1 MSSSKRPI
9 RVAGASGGYTDRQ
22 RAIRDLAKECDV
34 DVITGGEHLL
44 QSRKLRVSMKKK
56 MQPRKKVINSLFN

>member
-22 RAIRDLAKECDV
+22 RAIHDLAKECEV
-34 DVITGGEHLL
+34 DVITGGK
-44 QSRKLRVSMKKK
+44 QSRVKQLKDNIGSKA
-56 MQPRKKVINSLFN
+56 Q